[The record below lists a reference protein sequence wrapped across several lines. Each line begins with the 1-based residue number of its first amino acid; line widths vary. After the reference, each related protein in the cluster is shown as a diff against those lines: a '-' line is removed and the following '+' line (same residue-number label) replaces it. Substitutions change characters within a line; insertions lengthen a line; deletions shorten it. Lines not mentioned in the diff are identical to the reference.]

1 MQERQGWRYYSF
13 CRLSHPDWGI
23 MRDIGIFRWTIVRES
38 GRLRIGLL
46 RPILGEEEKTAPKP
60 KNTPKKSAAPK
71 SVKKTVK
78 KPKPKKVEEVT
89 AAEEIP
95 QKAEKPE
102 EPKKKKK
109 ELSVWLL

>member
-1 MQERQGWRYYSF
+1 
-13 CRLSHPDWGI
+13 